1 MSAPDGERTVKVLVV
16 AHRVEL
22 ARFLERQAGDLL
34 RFEATED
41 LLHGLIASLLDR
53 GAAFASR
60 SPEEDRAW
68 LYGAARH
75 FLNMRRRY
83 WSAIKRDSGRLLR
96 TGLKSWSESG
106 LSRDA
111 ANAIEAIAA
120 SQTGVSTFAGR
131 REQLVLAMR
140 ALALLLPRDRELVE
154 WAAEGLSNEAIAE
167 RTGTTVAAAAKA
179 KSRAIER
186 LRKTHLLVQKR
197 GMSAEEGGQGLP

>member
-68 LYGAARH
+68 LYGVARH

-131 REQLVLAMR
+131 REQLV
-140 ALALLLPRDRELVE
+140 LALLLPRDRELVE

>member
-131 REQLVLAMR
+131 REQLVLA
-140 ALALLLPRDRELVE
+140 LLLPRDRELVE